1 MKSALATLSAKLPRL
16 KASTKIR
23 IVPGQ
28 GTSAA
33 ASAISHSRPFS
44 PPPVAPF
51 CSERDEVCF
60 LKFAEFKACF
70 CPFWLDE
77 FSSRLAV
84 KFESKFSSAAAAL
97 KFLVSK
103 YCADSPL

>member
-33 ASAISHSRPFS
+33 ASAISHSRPLS

-51 CSERDEVCF
+51 CSERVEVWF
-60 LKFAEFKACF
+60 FKFAEFKACF
-70 CPFWLDE
+70 CLFWLDE

-84 KFESKFSSAAAAL
+84 KFKSEFDSAVAAPKF
-97 KFLVSK
+97 
-103 YCADSPL
+103 